1 MKILIAY
8 VGYPLL
14 TDMGV
19 GLRVGELLKGRV
31 NAELFDASMDVLSA
45 VDYIN
50 ASNADVVI
58 LVGAKRRKGREKGK
72 IESYRLDLSKPADSF
87 QANDL
92 LRPSLEGRVC
102 VTDIADGMRVLGVK
116 AKEVYVFECEPP
128 DDSPGLGLSPKGEEC
143 AERLSQEIVNFVN
156 RLIGNFNSNSN

>member
-1 MKILIAY
+1 MKVLIAY

-19 GLRVGELLKGRV
+19 GLRVGELLRGKV
-31 NAELFDASMDVLSA
+31 DAELFDASTDVLSA

-50 ASNADVVI
+50 SKEPDVVV

-72 IESYRLDLSKPADSF
+72 IEHYKLDLTAPADVF
-87 QANDL
+87 RANDL

-102 VTDIADGMRVLGVK
+102 VTDIADGMKVLGVK

-128 DDSPGLGLSPKGEEC
+128 DDSPGLELSPKGEEC
-143 AERLSQEIVNFVN
+143 ARRLAKEVIEFVKGLNSQ
-156 RLIGNFNSNSN
+156 R